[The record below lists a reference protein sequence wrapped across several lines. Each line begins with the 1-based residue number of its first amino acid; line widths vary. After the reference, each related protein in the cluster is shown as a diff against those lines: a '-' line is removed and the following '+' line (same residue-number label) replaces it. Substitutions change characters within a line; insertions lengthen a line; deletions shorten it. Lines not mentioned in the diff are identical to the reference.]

1 VSGNGFWIS
10 LSSSDPINSTVAAT
24 SPTPQS
30 SESCPFSNCVPFNTV
45 LLDARSVPLLLLSSL
60 PSLSPLLANA
70 SAVNMVHPHA
80 DHLSPVHAVQ
90 LSSDHHVS
98 LVLKQGITDDSGERI
113 PVTRGYLTNDSK
125 VVGAVRMEHLML
137 VVGPSVTHNNSQ
149 QLHTWMKSRFHGNL
163 TAVEVK
169 GDGIGVA
176 ELTASAGD
184 VTQRSISEKLTFA
197 GDPLK
202 LLPAFLIW
210 MPFSLPPVS
219 LREETQIFTCTAIK
233 WDLTVST

>member
-1 VSGNGFWIS
+1 
-10 LSSSDPINSTVAAT
+10 
-24 SPTPQS
+24 
-30 SESCPFSNCVPFNTV
+30 
-45 LLDARSVPLLLLSSL
+45 
-60 PSLSPLLANA
+60 
-70 SAVNMVHPHA
+70 MVHPHA

-210 MPFSLPPVS
+210 MPFSLPPENATKKASDDISASRFEDNEEMRYS
-219 LREETQIFTCTAIK
+219 LRSVVRHAPWVRHIFVITNGQIPSWLNLDHPRVTLITHQAS
-233 WDLTVST
+233 LHGHTP